1 MVLERIYRLL
11 SSLKG
16 GTMIPT
22 EVVLSPESYIGIASA
37 LSETRRSDS
46 ITESQVALYLGL
58 DVTVRERNTDALI
71 VKELV
76 PNPCPV
82 CHRQLTFLREA
93 IARFEDDG
101 RSLIRCQ
108 MGHRYRGQLRVF
120 QISIREGVR
129 ETEKSV
135 KICPEC
141 GSESLQYLGP
151 TEMLCLDCDWDSGL
165 EARFQPRAR

>member
-1 MVLERIYRLL
+1 
-11 SSLKG
+11 
-16 GTMIPT
+16 MIPT
-22 EVVLSPESYIGIASA
+22 EVVLSQESYAEIVAA
-37 LSETRRSDS
+37 LSETLRSAR
-46 ITESQVALYLGL
+46 ITESQVALHLAL
-58 DVTVRERNTDALI
+58 EVTVRERNTDALI

-82 CHRQLTFLREA
+82 CHRRLTFLREA
-93 IARFEDDG
+93 IARFESDD

-129 ETEKSV
+129 EAEKTV

-141 GSESLQYLGP
+141 GSESIQYLGP
-151 TEMLCLDCDWDSGL
+151 AEMLCLDCDWDSGL
-165 EARFQPRAR
+165 EARFHPHAR